1 MTWRG
6 VVSLAAGVLATGCAY
21 YNAMWSAERHA
32 SEARRLEQ
40 RGQASEAR
48 AEWTQAASKAEAVTL
63 RHPRSRWADDALVLQ
78 AEALVRSGACRD
90 AAAPLARARANVKDP
105 ALRERADLAAA
116 ECAIGAGSALEAEA
130 ALISPLASSDAERRS
145 RAEYLAGQ
153 AATLRSDFDAANAHF
168 SRSREGAAL
177 GRARVG
183 QQRLLIS
190 RARTR
195 ADLAP
200 IAAELTRLVRTE
212 HEADEATHLLGLLTQ
227 LMAVAETPAARF
239 HLAELA
245 RDSLQAPALAGQMFL
260 DLAGGDAGSTY
271 APKALIA
278 ALVLTPDKH
287 DSIVA
292 VLDSR
297 YAASP
302 YTRAFHGESSV
313 AYTAAEDSLAG
324 ALAVAGPRVAS
335 ALGGVR
341 YGGGAPRPGPKGPL
355 P

>member
-6 VVSLAAGVLATGCAY
+6 LVSVAAGVLASGCAY
-21 YNAMWSAERHA
+21 YNAMWSAEHHA

-90 AAAPLARARANVKDP
+90 AAGPLARARANVKDL

-116 ECAIGAGSALEAEA
+116 QCAIGAGSALDAEA
-130 ALISPLASSDAERRS
+130 ALIAPLESSNSERRS

-153 AATLRSDFDAANAHF
+153 AATQRSDYDAAIAHF
-168 SRSREGAAL
+168 GRSREGAAL
-177 GRARVG
+177 GRALVG
-183 QQRLLIS
+183 QQRLLIT

-195 ADLAP
+195 ADLTP
-200 IAAELTRLVRTE
+200 IAADLNRLVRAE
-212 HEADEATHLLGLLTQ
+212 HCADEATHLLGLLMQ
-227 LMAVAETPAARF
+227 VMAAAETPAARL
-239 HLAELA
+239 HIAEVA

-260 DLAGGDAGSTY
+260 DAAGGDAGSLY

-302 YTRAFHGESSV
+302 YTRVFHGESSV
-313 AYTAAEDSLAG
+313 SYTAAEDSLA
-324 ALAVAGPRVAS
+324 RVQ
-335 ALGGVR
+335 GVGTAPSIR
-341 YGGGAPRPGPKGPL
+341 RPLEARFGAPRPGPRGPVL
-355 P
+355 

>member
-6 VVSLAAGVLATGCAY
+6 LVSVAAGVLASGCAY
-21 YNAMWSAERHA
+21 YNAMWSAEHHA

-90 AAAPLARARANVKDP
+90 AAGPLARARANVKDL

-116 ECAIGAGSALEAEA
+116 ECAIGAGAALDAEA
-130 ALISPLASSDAERRS
+130 ALTAPLESSNSGRRS

-153 AATLRSDFDAANAHF
+153 AATLRSDYDAAIAHF
-168 SRSREGAAL
+168 GRSREGAAL
-177 GRARVG
+177 GRALVG
-183 QQRLLIS
+183 QQRLLIT

-195 ADLAP
+195 ADLTP
-200 IAAELTRLVRTE
+200 IAADLNRLVRAE
-212 HEADEATHLLGLLTQ
+212 HGVDAATRLLGLLMQ
-227 LMAVAETPAARF
+227 VMAAAETPAARF
-239 HLAELA
+239 HIAEVA

-260 DLAGGDAGSTY
+260 DAAGGDAGSLY

-278 ALVLTPDKH
+278 ALVLAPDKH

-313 AYTAAEDSLAG
+313 SYTAAEDSLA
-324 ALAVAGPRVAS
+324 RVQ
-335 ALGGVR
+335 GVGTAPSIR
-341 YGGGAPRPGPKGPL
+341 RPLEARFGAPRPGPRGPVL
-355 P
+355 

>member
-6 VVSLAAGVLATGCAY
+6 LVSVAAGVLASGCAY
-21 YNAMWSAERHA
+21 YNAMWSAEHHA

-90 AAAPLARARANVKDP
+90 AAGPLARARANVKDQ

-116 ECAIGAGSALEAEA
+116 ECAIGAGSPPDAEA
-130 ALISPLASSDAERRS
+130 ALTAPLESSNTERRS

-153 AATLRSDFDAANAHF
+153 AATLRSDYDAAIAHF
-168 SRSREGAAL
+168 GRSREGAAL
-177 GRARVG
+177 GRGLVG
-183 QQRLLIS
+183 QQRLLIT

-200 IAAELTRLVRTE
+200 IAADLNRLVRAE
-212 HEADEATHLLGLLTQ
+212 HGADEATHLLGLLMQ
-227 LMAVAETPAARF
+227 VMAAAETPAARF
-239 HLAELA
+239 HIAEVA

-260 DLAGGDAGSTY
+260 DAAGGDTGSLY

-287 DSIVA
+287 DSIVG

-302 YTRAFHGESSV
+302 YTRAFHGEASV
-313 AYTAAEDSLAG
+313 AYTAAEDSLARTLGVLAPRGTSVRG
-324 ALAVAGPRVAS
+324 AIRF
-335 ALGGVR
+335 
-341 YGGGAPRPGPKGPL
+341 GAPRPGPKGPL